1 MDLHQH
7 NHHHSDP
14 TTVPTTTTTIPNPNL
29 NPNRAEAERLLGI
42 AEKLLQTRDLT
53 GSREFALLAQET
65 EPLLEG
71 SDQIL
76 AITDVLL
83 ASEHRVV
90 NNRHYDWYGIL
101 QINRQ
106 SLSSDPDLL
115 KKNYRRLA
123 LLLHPD
129 KNRYPLADS
138 AFKLVADAWALLSD
152 HSRRGLYDHELNV
165 YEKVELPRGGVGA
178 EKDKLPVR
186 RSPRGGVAGGGDES
200 GFNSSDPSPPPAAP
214 NTASGKKQNP
224 RGSTVGAGRGG
235 GATGRMTNFWTAC
248 PYCYVLYEFPRA
260 YEDCCLRCQNC
271 ERAYHATVINSLPPM
286 VPGKEAY
293 YCCWGFFPLGFSLE
307 TTTKGK
313 KKVGSNQDGLNNV
326 NVNNNGSN
334 NGNNNSNNP
343 NSGFPNWMP
352 AGMFTTPAPPQ
363 GGGAAMNMNVP
374 VGGIDISDGSAS
386 AGLGNNNNVSAGFP
400 TVPPGMGT
408 QSAKKR
414 GRPRKNPLPV

>member
-1 MDLHQH
+1 M
-7 NHHHSDP
+7 
-14 TTVPTTTTTIPNPNL
+14 

-313 KKVGSNQDGLNNV
+313 KKVGSNQDG
-326 NVNNNGSN
+326 
-334 NGNNNSNNP
+334 
-343 NSGFPNWMP
+343 
-352 AGMFTTPAPPQ
+352 MFTTPAPPQ